1 MNKKHIKVAYTSR
14 LSGGS
19 YTQVPKIQMEGRWL
33 EELGFSIG
41 NTIVVEYGE
50 GSLCIRPM
58 TETELAEKQRR
69 EAQKELDSK
78 AAEIRSLQFRL
89 EKENQDRISQIRSKM
104 EEELQQELRQQ
115 SEDAKATMKRL
126 EATYEN
132 RHEEYAQA
140 LFKNMIKE

>member
-1 MNKKHIKVAYTSR
+1 MNRKHIKVAYTSR

-41 NTIVVEYGE
+41 STIVVEYEE

-78 AAEIRSLQFRL
+78 AAEIRKPPIPAGKRRPGTPACSRATAG
-89 EKENQDRISQIRSKM
+89 IHPH
-104 EEELQQELRQQ
+104 LRGLP
-115 SEDAKATMKRL
+115 KAPPLIPLTPPSACR
-126 EATYEN
+126 
-132 RHEEYAQA
+132 
-140 LFKNMIKE
+140 

>member
-41 NTIVVEYGE
+41 STIVVEYGE

-58 TETELAEKQRR
+58 TETELAEKQHR

-89 EKENQDRISQIRSKM
+89 EKESQ
-104 EEELQQELRQQ
+104 ELQRVAEPQQEYMLI
-115 SEDAKATMKRL
+115 SGDSPKR
-126 EATYEN
+126 
-132 RHEEYAQA
+132 RR
-140 LFKNMIKE
+140 